1 MNRILSLDLARGFT
15 VLFIPA
21 IHAGMLFSQ
30 LSVHTTV
37 LGKCMIAIA
46 EGPGGQLLML
56 LMGLSFTLK
65 AQHSARSIL
74 IRSAG
79 LLLAGYLLNMLKF
92 VVPYSLGVLP
102 VEVLQELEIE
112 GTESVVGRLA
122 GMGDILHFAAMA
134 QWVLYGLYRLK
145 NYQWWALAAAIA
157 IAVLSPLL
165 WDRQPAL
172 PVLHYLAG
180 LATGHPPKVFFPL
193 LPWLVYPLAGICIGC
208 YLKKQEAQTMEH
220 CAIIGLILLGEG
232 LVEKISYRTVNPYG
246 FYRTPFPETCCHLGI
261 VLLTLYIWY
270 WVSKQVKDNL
280 FFKLLTYS
288 SKNIT
293 LLYFIQWVLIC
304 WLLPIFGFRKLDT
317 FHSAMV
323 MVIATADTYILTFFV
338 NRIKQRYAYNKS
350 F

>member
-37 LGKCMIAIA
+37 LGKCLITVA

-65 AQHSARSIL
+65 AQHSLRSII

-79 LLLAGYLLNMLKF
+79 LLLAGYLLDVLKF
-92 VVPYSLGVLP
+92 VVPYSLGLLP
-102 VEVLQELEIE
+102 PEVLLELNIV
-112 GTESVVGRLA
+112 GTDAAVWQLA
-122 GMGDILHFAAMA
+122 GMGDILHFAAIA
-134 QWVLYGLYRLK
+134 QLILYGLYRLK
-145 NYQWWALAAAIA
+145 NYQWWALGVAAAV
-157 IAVLSPLL
+157 AVLSPLL

-193 LPWLVYPLAGICIGC
+193 LPWLVYPLAGMCVGC

-220 CAIIGLILLGEG
+220 CCIIGLVLVGEG
-232 LVEKISYRTVNPYG
+232 LMEQFSMTINNPYG
-246 FYRTPFPETCCHLGI
+246 FYRTPFPETCWHLGI
-261 VLLTLYIWY
+261 VLLTLPAWY
-270 WVSKQVKDNL
+270 WVSKRVKDN
-280 FFKLLTYS
+280 FFFSLLTYS

-293 LLYFIQWVLIC
+293 LLYFIQWVMIC

-317 FHSAMV
+317 LHSAIV
-323 MVIATADTYILTFFV
+323 MIIATADTYILTFFV
-338 NRIKQRYAYNKS
+338 NRIKQRYEHNKS